1 MICFLDRS
9 FAKIAR
15 SAGINDF
22 DSISAGNNIINHYIN
37 DIKIRLKLAIT
48 IYSLFI
54 HVFETN
60 E

>member
-1 MICFLDRS
+1 LCFLARS

-15 SAGINDF
+15 SAGIYDL
-22 DSISAGNNIINHYIN
+22 DSISAGNSIIQHIV
-37 DIKIRLKLAIT
+37 DGIKIRLKLAIT

-54 HVFETN
+54 YIFETN

>member
-1 MICFLDRS
+1 MLCFLARS

-22 DSISAGNNIINHYIN
+22 DSISAGNSIIQDINN

-48 IYSLFI
+48 I
-54 HVFETN
+54 
-60 E
+60 

>member
-1 MICFLDRS
+1 MLCFLARS

-22 DSISAGNNIINHYIN
+22 DSISAGNSIIHHTIN

-48 IYSLFI
+48 IYSLLVYI
-54 HVFETN
+54 FEIN

>member
-1 MICFLDRS
+1 MFLARS

-15 SAGINDF
+15 NAGINDL
-22 DSISAGNNIINHYIN
+22 DSISAGNSIIQYIVN

-54 HVFETN
+54 YIFEIN